1 MTLFKN
7 RVNIQLLLI
16 VHLVAAF
23 MLASEAVY
31 GAKKDKDKK
40 KDQTYAITEA
50 ELQAQVM
57 AFADRYSAVISSASR
72 EYQARSPSPENR
84 RTIRSQLVYSVAD
97 AFTIAAGPNPT
108 AAFLDMVV
116 MVTLGRMV
124 FEEHYAKKYGSK
136 VAPLVKGFQTAERDI
151 WQIADRVLTKKQ
163 QKELMA
169 MIRDWRRKHS
179 DVVIFSL
186 VRFSDFEEGRGVSDA
201 SGTKSTGGLFQS
213 VAKAT
218 EQVEE
223 MRLLAERG
231 MYLGTRM
238 PLMTGAFADIWL
250 SQWAI
255 NPDVKK
261 ILTDLHHLSGVSQSL
276 AEVVEKLPDNVTAER
291 EATVKQ
297 VMQEV
302 DRLSKVTLDRIMQRV
317 AKERE
322 ATVDQLVDRLSKE
335 RENAIFQIVEQIA
348 SERRRTIEDFLAE
361 EKRMRGLLT
370 DLKETLTAGNNVL
383 TVTNTLVERF
393 NLGGATTPS
402 EPFDIIDYQ
411 TTLREASNV
420 IQQLHGLVKTVD
432 QMGLEKSLP
441 PIIKAIESIEE
452 KSKEWVTYTVILGV
466 VLIIIFLI
474 GAVLAMLAYRYF
486 SQRMFDTGQ
495 Q

>member
-1 MTLFKN
+1 M
-7 RVNIQLLLI
+7 
-16 VHLVAAF
+16 LVT
-23 MLASEAVY
+23 ETGY
-31 GAKKDKDKK
+31 GAQKKDKEKK
-40 KDQTYAITEA
+40 KDTTYSMTEA

-57 AFADRYSAVISSASR
+57 AFADRYSAVISSADR
-72 EYQARSPSPENR
+72 EYQARSPSPQNR
-84 RTIRSQLVYSVAD
+84 RTIRNQLVYSLAD
-97 AFTIAAGPNPT
+97 AFTIAAGPNPD

-124 FEEHYAKKYGSK
+124 FEEHYAKKYGRK
-136 VAPLVKGFQTAERDI
+136 VAPLVKGFQTAEKDI
-151 WQIADRVLTKKQ
+151 WQIADRVLTKQQ

-169 MIRDWRRKHS
+169 MIREWRRKHS
-179 DVVIFSL
+179 DVIIFSY
-186 VRFSDFEEGRGVSDA
+186 VRFSDFEKSRGISDP
-201 SGTKSTGGLFQS
+201 SNSKKFRGLFQS
-213 VAKAT
+213 VANAT
-218 EQVEE
+218 QQVEE
-223 MRLLAERG
+223 ARLLAERG
-231 MYLGTRM
+231 MYLGTRL
-238 PLMTGAFADIWL
+238 PLMAGAFGDIWL
-250 SQWAI
+250 SQWSA

-322 ATVDQLVDRLSKE
+322 ATVDQLVNRLSKE
-335 RENAIFQIVEQIA
+335 RENAIYQIVEQIA

-370 DLKETLTAGNNVL
+370 DLKETLAAGNNVL
-383 TVTNTLVERF
+383 TVTNTLVDRF

-402 EPFDIIDYQ
+402 EPFDIKDYQ
-411 TTLREASNV
+411 ITLREASNV

-441 PIIKAIESIEE
+441 HLIKTIDRIEQEGE
-452 KSKEWVTYTVILGV
+452 EWVTHAGILG
-466 VLIIIFLI
+466 IIVISIFMI
-474 GAVLAMLAYRYF
+474 GAVLALLAYRYF
-486 SQRMFDTGQ
+486 SQRIFDKKRQ
-495 Q
+495 QAVS